1 MVVTW
6 QNSHTHCECRNS
18 GFYTDISHSPRFFLH
33 LPKNSCAPLFLVPT
47 LHTHY
52 LERRSA
58 IADLCYCYCCFGML
72 IHVSCVSPC
81 HSCMYMLIHVTS
93 CNQLAT
99 TRVKGECG
107 IAGFYILREHTFFA
121 RAGRWEGIGHR
132 SNAPSRPV
140 LTTNDPRTLRLEAS
154 SSCWRALGS

>member
-1 MVVTW
+1 MWWLHGRIHTRTVSAEIPVFILIFLTHLDSFCISLKIVVR
-6 QNSHTHCECRNS
+6 H
-18 GFYTDISHSPRFFLH
+18 FF
-33 LPKNSCAPLFLVPT
+33 SCQ
-47 LHTHY
+47 HTHY

-132 SNAPSRPV
+132 SNASSRPV
-140 LTTNDPRTLRLEAS
+140 LTTNDPRTLRLDAS